1 MKNKERMHTRCNKR
15 FFFFLS
21 YFLLHSI
28 NDRMESRVCISSYH
42 FFQRRT
48 KYVEKEKK
56 KDKDEKTVNSINNQ
70 QTLLR
75 QSFNDLI
82 VNLTE
87 RMVVV
92 RLSFLCKC
100 DRYRICRLSLITYRI
115 FNRNTLVCA
124 MVVVGAQEFPGIE
137 SRCNIRQVPQKF
149 PGESLFEHVNI
160 APSPLPHIPIN
171 YFTHPRFRLSAII
184 RYFERKKKKSTVEFK
199 FFEYKFSLS
208 LLQFFLNFYNN
219 VILTAS
225 CLSLSFLLLLSR
237 KEKRILKQ

>member
-1 MKNKERMHTRCNKR
+1 MKN
-15 FFFFLS
+15 L
-21 YFLLHSI
+21 
-28 NDRMESRVCISSYH
+28 
-42 FFQRRT
+42 
-48 KYVEKEKK
+48 
-56 KDKDEKTVNSINNQ
+56 KTVNSINNQ

-171 YFTHPRFRLSAII
+171 YFTDPRFRLSAII

-199 FFEYKFSLS
+199 FFEYKFSL
-208 LLQFFLNFYNN
+208 F
-219 VILTAS
+219 
-225 CLSLSFLLLLSR
+225 LSLTIFLKLL
-237 KEKRILKQ
+237 

>member
-15 FFFFLS
+15 FFFFYLT
-21 YFLLHSI
+21 FFSI
-28 NDRMESRVCISSYH
+28 RLTIEWSLAYAFRRIIFSNDAWN
-42 FFQRRT
+42 T
-48 KYVEKEKK
+48 LKKEKK